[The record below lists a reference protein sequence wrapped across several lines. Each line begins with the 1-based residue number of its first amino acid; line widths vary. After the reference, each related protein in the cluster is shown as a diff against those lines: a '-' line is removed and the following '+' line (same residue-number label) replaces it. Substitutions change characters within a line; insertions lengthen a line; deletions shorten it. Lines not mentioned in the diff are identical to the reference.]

1 MVTCMGN
8 GSIQRISFEDVQYAQ
23 THGRLIISTLPSKE
37 QEMLIQKTMSWDHEI
52 KSVERAIQKKE
63 PIIIY
68 GKHCNDETIYVKY
81 DQIKKLGGIVYLYA
95 GGLFEWLLLQDIYGR
110 DHFPTTSNL
119 EIIDLLKYK
128 PCNVLNTNYI
138 TY

>member
-1 MVTCMGN
+1 MGN
-8 GSIQRISFEDVQYAQ
+8 VSIQRISFEDVQYAQ

-37 QEMLIQKTMSWDHEI
+37 QDMLIYKTMSCDHEI
-52 KSVERAIQKKE
+52 KSVEMAIQKKE

-110 DHFPTTSNL
+110 EHFQTTTSL
-119 EIIDLLKYK
+119 LLVDLLKYK
-128 PCNVLNTNYI
+128 PCNVLNTNYL